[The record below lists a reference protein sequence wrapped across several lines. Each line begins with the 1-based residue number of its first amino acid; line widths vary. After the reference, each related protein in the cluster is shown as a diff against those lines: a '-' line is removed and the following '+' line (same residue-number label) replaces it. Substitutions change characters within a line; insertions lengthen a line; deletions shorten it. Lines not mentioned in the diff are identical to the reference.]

1 VTSPTIEGL
10 AQDVAAARES
20 AAEEPVVA
28 EEPAVDDQPVEDQP
42 IEDEPVEEEPVE
54 DDGPV
59 TVRSVETVSAMD
71 LIMGAAEEDASD
83 DRSESGH
90 DLPDSA

>member
-1 VTSPTIEGL
+1 
-10 AQDVAAARES
+10 
-20 AAEEPVVA
+20 VA
-28 EEPAVDDQPVEDQP
+28 EEPAVEVEPEPVVSEEP
-42 IEDEPVEEEPVE
+42 SVEAEPVEDEPVEDEPVE

-83 DRSESGH
+83 DRSESAH